1 MEILSLVLLY
11 YLSQNTDFSESVRP
25 LMEKLKNSE
34 QMLCFLKDLSKFS
47 ETFSTFAQAQPSD
60 KANEPNKKQS
70 APPPKDEQAPKK
82 EDPQSPTTG
91 IADEFIQNILE
102 SYLKKR

>member
-1 MEILSLVLLY
+1 
-11 YLSQNTDFSESVRP
+11 
-25 LMEKLKNSE
+25 MEKLKNSE
-34 QMLCFLKDLSKFS
+34 QMLCFLNDLSKFS
-47 ETFSTFAQAQPSD
+47 DTFSTFAQEQPSD

-91 IADEFIQNILE
+91 IADEFIQNIVE